1 VEEPR
6 PEGGRRQGEGS
17 WEQGRLP
24 AVGLLASCCIGELPQ
39 GQLPPAVGQEAEQD
53 PFEEQHSSPLPDPIA
68 AGVAVVADVVV
79 VVVVVAAVVVV
90 VVVAAVAL
98 LRREPPIP

>member
-1 VEEPR
+1 MEEPR

-24 AVGLLASCCIGELPQ
+24 AAGLLASCCIGELPQ

-68 AGVAVVADVVV
+68 AGVAAVAVVADVVV
-79 VVVVVAAVVVV
+79 VVAAVVV